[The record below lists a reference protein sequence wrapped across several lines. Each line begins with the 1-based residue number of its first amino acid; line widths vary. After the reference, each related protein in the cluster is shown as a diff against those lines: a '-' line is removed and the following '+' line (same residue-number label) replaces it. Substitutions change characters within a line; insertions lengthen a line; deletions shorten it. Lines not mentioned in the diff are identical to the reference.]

1 MNILSELNLINANTK
16 FTKNSSINDI
26 KLRLSEFEQLL
37 KLKFAYQMQGLTPEQ
52 VLIQNSAFSE
62 AENNVNYCLF
72 LYIYNYKYLSTNKK
86 ELSEIKAICLKI
98 MHKYQRYFNAY
109 NKQNNIST

>member
-16 FTKNSSINDI
+16 FTKNSSINYV

-37 KLKFAYQMQGLTPEQ
+37 KLKRAYQLQGLTPEQ
-52 VLIQNSAFSE
+52 LLIQNSAFSE

-72 LYIYNYKYLSTNKK
+72 LYIDNYKHLSTNKK

-109 NKQNNIST
+109 NKQNNIPT